1 MDTRDRKV
9 GPVTWHRRPPR
20 RYDGQVAVVTGASS
34 GIGRAVALTLADR
47 GASVIGLARRRPL
60 LDQVA
65 AELSRRSPGSATQVC
80 DVGDADAYRDTLTR
94 IEDERGRIDVLVNNA
109 GIDLMLP
116 VPGGGDA
123 TVRRVFDV
131 NFFGTVAG
139 TLAVLPGMVER
150 RSGIVVNVSS
160 DSARAPE
167 PGQGAY
173 AASKAAVSAFTE
185 SVAYQVA
192 PHRVCIHLL
201 YPGWVPTAM
210 GLPGAEDDGSLPPRM
225 VRRTAD
231 GVAALVADRMGGTRI
246 DINAALLPLLAPMAR
261 TLAPIAYQ
269 KAMRRFATTG

>member
-1 MDTRDRKV
+1 M
-9 GPVTWHRRPPR
+9 
-20 RYDGQVAVVTGASS
+20 VTGASS
-34 GIGRAVALTLADR
+34 GIGRAVALTLAER
-47 GASVIGLARRRPL
+47 GASVIGLARRRSL
-60 LDQVA
+60 LDQVG

-80 DVGDADAYRDTLTR
+80 DVGNTNEYRETLAR
-94 IEDERGRIDVLVNNA
+94 IEDEQGRIDILVNNA
-109 GIDLMLP
+109 GINLMLQAP
-116 VPGGGDA
+116 DGEDA

-139 TLAVLPGMVER
+139 TLAVLPGMVQR

-185 SVAYQVA
+185 SVAHEVA
-192 PHRVCIHLL
+192 PDKVFIHLL

-210 GLPGAEDDGSLPPRM
+210 GLSGNEEGGSLPPRM

-231 GVAALVADRMGGTRI
+231 GVAALVADRMGGPRI

-269 KAMRRFATTG
+269 KAMRRLATTG